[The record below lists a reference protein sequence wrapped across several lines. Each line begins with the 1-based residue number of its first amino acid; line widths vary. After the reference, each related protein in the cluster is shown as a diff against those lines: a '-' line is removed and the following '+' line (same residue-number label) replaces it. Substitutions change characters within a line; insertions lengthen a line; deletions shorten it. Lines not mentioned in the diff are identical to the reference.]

1 MATLVCDLCGG
12 KLVMGAG
19 GKATCENCGMEYNS
33 DWIKERVQGAN
44 VGTQATSAQQIE
56 NWYELGQQAQ
66 KSSNPAEAYRYFSMV
81 VEADGTHWRALID
94 RAWAAVSSTEGT
106 ENRVPE
112 METAVKRAFAII
124 ESTNLSYDEEK
135 EATYY
140 IFSRGQTAYF
150 YSKMNLTLAF
160 HGASIDSFLSSG
172 TLGNFSVYREKQE
185 LNKNYLVFLE
195 KYLPYLEKF
204 AEDAEIA
211 EHILNYKKSTLEA
224 IKELCEAEEGAY
236 GINGLTLAEKKKYL
250 DMYIPLYREVKA
262 KDSSFNAD
270 YSYSPDPF
278 EKPRNSF
285 ELSKREQTV
294 KTHWRSFDMDEQRR
308 IAQERITRYW
318 EEHKEQKAQYEDRL
332 EAIAEE
338 LADLNRQAKKC
349 DTEIASI
356 QRELSV
362 RLPIENQLAE
372 VRRSQEDLMAQKSRL
387 GIFAGKQKKLLQEQI
402 DALTP
407 QIETLELE
415 VIQQKNAIKN
425 SVAQKVSAVEA
436 EKRPLV
442 SRIQQLEKERNTINA
457 ELTKAR

>member
-1 MATLVCDLCGG
+1 MATLVCDICGG

-19 GKATCENCGMEYNS
+19 GKATCESCGMEYNS
-33 DWIKERVQGAN
+33 DWIKERVQGAKAEQQTIN
-44 VGTQATSAQQIE
+44 AQQID
-56 NWYELGQQAQ
+56 NWYQLGKQAQ
-66 KSSNPAEAYRYFSMV
+66 EAKNPGEAYRYFSMV
-81 VEADGTHWRALID
+81 VEANPTHWRALID
-94 RAWAAVSSTEGT
+94 RAWVAGSVSEETD
-106 ENRVPE
+106 RIAE
-112 METAVKRAFAII
+112 MEAAVKRALAIVD
-124 ESTNLSYDEEK
+124 SANLSFDEEK
-135 EATYY
+135 EAIDY
-140 IFSRGQTAYF
+140 IISRGHAAYF
-150 YSKMNLTLAF
+150 LGKVDLTLAF
-160 HGASIDSFLSSG
+160 HGASLDSLFSNG

-185 LNKNYLVFLE
+185 LNKNFLVFLE
-195 KYLPYLEKF
+195 KHIPLLEKF
-204 AEDAEIA
+204 AEDKEIA
-211 EHILNYKKSTLEA
+211 EHILSYKKAELEA
-224 IKELCEAEEGAY
+224 IKDLCEAEEGSY
-236 GINGLTLAEKKKYL
+236 GIDGLTLAEKKKYL

-262 KDSSFNAD
+262 IDSSYNAD
-270 YSYSPDPF
+270 YAYSPDPF

-308 IAQERITRYW
+308 IAQERIIRYW

-338 LADLNRQAKKC
+338 LADLNRQIKKC

-372 VRRSQEDLMAQKSRL
+372 VKRSQEDLMAQKSRL

-425 SVAQKVSAVEA
+425 SVAQKVSAVET
-436 EKRPLV
+436 EKKPLV